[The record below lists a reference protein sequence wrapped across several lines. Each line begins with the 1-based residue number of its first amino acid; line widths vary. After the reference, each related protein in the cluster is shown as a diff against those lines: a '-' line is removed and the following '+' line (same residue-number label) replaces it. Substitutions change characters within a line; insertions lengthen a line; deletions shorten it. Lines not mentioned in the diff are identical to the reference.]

1 MSLSAGLNGFMAPAK
16 PTRLWYFVWKLLRLR
31 WLIFLSTFRHSKP
44 IRKVGTIIV
53 AIIVFFVFVGVF
65 VVSFFLLRFLH
76 SPELV
81 NIIGDTTDF
90 VQNVP
95 MLLLGAAF
103 LGILLTSFGVLLQ
116 ALYLAGDM
124 DFLLSSP
131 VPIRAVFISKMLQAI
146 LPNFS
151 LISLFS
157 LPVLY
162 GLGFASGYNL
172 FYYPLV
178 LITLVLL
185 ALAAAGLSALLVMG
199 IVRIFPARRVAEV
212 LGFLGAILSMICS
225 QSGNLANSM
234 NYGNISG
241 DQVSKSFDLLNRLN
255 SPLSPFYWI
264 GRGLV
269 DLGEGRWLTGLGFT
283 ILMLGLCGTIFFVS
297 LNTAERLY
305 FNGWARMQVSAR
317 KKKVARPNHT
327 AIERPSLLKGRLERV
342 VPAQIR
348 SIVYKDLLM
357 TRRDL
362 RNMSQV
368 VTPLIFGVIYSFM
381 LLRGGGQIPAGRGEA
396 PELFMQGLRTAYIYV
411 SVGISLF
418 VSWSLLARLAGVSF
432 SQEGKQ
438 YWMLKSAPVSGR
450 RLLISKYLVAYLPA
464 LALSLVFLLAIG
476 LMQRAQLSVILYGLP
491 VVVLCTAGNAGINLA
506 FGVTGVNLDWSDPR
520 HMISG
525 SSGCLGALASIFYL
539 VVSLA
544 LFFLPPI
551 AASLLSLPAI
561 IGQLVGLLLGGV
573 FSLAGAFVPLMM
585 VLPRVERIGNV

>member
-1 MSLSAGLNGFMAPAK
+1 MSLSAGWNSLPASAK

-31 WLIFLSTFRHSKP
+31 WLIFLSTFRHAKP

-65 VVSFFLLRFLH
+65 VVSFFLLRFLR

-81 NIIGDTTDF
+81 NIIGDTANF

-131 VPIRAVFISKMLQAI
+131 VPIRAVFVSKMLQAI

-172 FYYPLV
+172 LYYPLV

-185 ALAAAGLSALLVMG
+185 ALAAAGVSALLVMG

-241 DQVSKSFDLLNRLN
+241 DQVSRSFDLLNRLN

-264 GRGLV
+264 GRGLA
-269 DLGEGRWLTGLGFT
+269 DLGQGHWVSGLGFT
-283 ILMLGLCGTIFFVS
+283 ILMLGLCGMIFFIS
-297 LNTAERLY
+297 LSTAERLY
-305 FNGWARMQVSAR
+305 FSGWARMQVSAR
-317 KKKVARPNHT
+317 KKKAVRPNHT
-327 AIERPSLLKGRLERV
+327 AIERRSPVKGLLERV

-381 LLRGGGQIPAGRGEA
+381 LLRGGGQISAGRGEA
-396 PELFMQGLRTAYIYV
+396 PELFIQGLQTAYVYI

-438 YWMLKSAPVSGR
+438 YWMLKSAPVSAR
-450 RLLISKYLVAYLPA
+450 RLLVSKYLVAYLPS

-476 LMQRAQLSVILYGLP
+476 LMQRAQLSVIIYGLP
-491 VVVLCTAGNAGINLA
+491 VVILCTAGNAGINLA

-520 HMISG
+520 HMITG
-525 SSGCLGALASIFYL
+525 SSGCLGALASIFFL
-539 VVSLA
+539 VVSLV

-551 AASLLSLPAI
+551 AASLLSLPAV
-561 IGQLVGLLLGGV
+561 IGQLVGLLLGGI
-573 FSLAGAFVPLMM
+573 FSLAGAFIPLIM